1 MIAPCQ
7 GCEERYSGCHVL
19 CPEYADFR
27 ERRALARE
35 FLRQGRN
42 DDATQLKIEGILREK
57 NEKRRA
63 PAATGNAA

>member
-27 ERRALARE
+27 EHRALARE

-57 NEKRRA
+57 KRKRK
-63 PAATGNAA
+63 